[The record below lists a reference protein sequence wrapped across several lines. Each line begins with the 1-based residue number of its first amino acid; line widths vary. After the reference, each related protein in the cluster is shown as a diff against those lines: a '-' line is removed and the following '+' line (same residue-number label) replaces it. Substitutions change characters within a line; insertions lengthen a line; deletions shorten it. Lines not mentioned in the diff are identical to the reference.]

1 MYSSER
7 KSYHPS
13 RKNSTEKGSPKK
25 EKIGILTLSE
35 RRSTVETAD
44 GEIFYIFGL
53 RTRGYIHGDKVAIEQ
68 SRDAKEG
75 KLPEARPT
83 RLIERSRSPLIASIE
98 IVRGKRELRIIPEL

>member
-1 MYSSER
+1 MYSREKKSYNPSWKNSSER
-7 KSYHPS
+7 KPS
-13 RKNSTEKGSPKK
+13 SK

-53 RTRGYIHGDKVAIEQ
+53 RTRGYVNGDKVAIEQ

-98 IVRGKRELRIIPEL
+98 IVRGKRELRIIKEL